1 MYSLKHIGMVIFTVA
16 MMIGT
21 YLLIKDLTDFATPLA
36 VVILFI
42 DEAIL
47 LFLGMIGWRVDQLI
61 DRIKR

>member
-1 MYSLKHIGMVIFTVA
+1 MYSLKHVAVVIFTVA

-21 YLLIKDLTDFATPLA
+21 YLLIKDITDFATPLA

-61 DRIKR
+61 DRFKR

>member
-1 MYSLKHIGMVIFTVA
+1 MVIFTVA

-61 DRIKR
+61 DRFKR